1 MVGTPILKPDS
12 WEHNIT
18 MSTQN
23 GPDRPKTAA
32 ESADVNKV
40 VTDTKAAQDAGV
52 PMVSLVVDGKSVSVP
67 KGTLVIEAAFSAGSD
82 IPYFC
87 YHPRLTSVGA
97 CRMCLASVEL
107 EMFGQRRAS
116 IMATCTVPA
125 ADGMVIKTTTPDVK
139 KAQNG
144 VLELILANH
153 PLDCPVCDR
162 GGECPLQNMT
172 ISYGPPNTRFIE
184 DKRRYVKALPISDHV
199 VLDRERCIT
208 CMRCTRFASEIAGD
222 SKLGLINR
230 GAQSEVGPFLGGTFD
245 SNFSGNTIEICPVGA
260 LTSRQ
265 FRFKGRPWEVKSS
278 DSICTKCSNGCNI
291 AVGHRMGEVV
301 RINGRVNEDINEE
314 WTCDKGKFGNADVNS
329 PERLTVP
336 LIRDAHGALV
346 ETDWDTALSAVVT
359 NLQYVAENY
368 GSGSLAAIG
377 TTTGTVED
385 NVLLNKLY
393 HGVFSATN
401 LAYQLTEAPRRLPK
415 TSIVSVENAQH
426 IVSIGMDLAYD
437 QPMYYLRS
445 VKAQRNGATV
455 VSINTSGELAGANL
469 TSDSIVLV
477 PDTLSAAD
485 YEAING
491 VTLAAGCG
499 YSVLASDA
507 NAYGPYLAGLDGTE
521 SPSVSDLAAGL
532 DASSKATDV
541 LSGISAGAIK
551 HVFVMGADPV
561 TQMRDSRLANAAFS
575 SDAFV
580 VVTSQFM
587 NATTAKASV
596 VLPIA
601 SFSETAGSYLNVD
614 GQLQTVDSVV
624 PPKAGTRP
632 QWQVML
638 ELNARV
644 GNPLPVFTPSDVLP
658 AGLVPGGSE

>member
-1 MVGTPILKPDS
+1 
-12 WEHNIT
+12 
-18 MSTQN
+18 
-23 GPDRPKTAA
+23 
-32 ESADVNKV
+32 
-40 VTDTKAAQDAGV
+40 
-52 PMVSLVVDGKSVSVP
+52 
-67 KGTLVIEAAFSAGSD
+67 
-82 IPYFC
+82 
-87 YHPRLTSVGA
+87 
-97 CRMCLASVEL
+97 
-107 EMFGQRRAS
+107 MFGQRRAS
-116 IMATCTVPA
+116 IMATCTIPA
-125 ADGMVIKTTTPDVK
+125 ADGMVVKTTTPDVK

-184 DKRRYVKALPISDHV
+184 DKRRYVKALPISENV

-301 RINGRVNEDINEE
+301 RINGRVNEQINEE

-329 PERLTVP
+329 PDRLTVP
-336 LIRDAHGALV
+336 LIRDAHGILV

-359 NLQYVAENY
+359 NMQFVSENY
-368 GSGSLAAIG
+368 GSDALAAFG
-377 TTTGTVED
+377 TTTGTIED
-385 NVLLNKLY
+385 NILLRQLL
-393 HGVFSATN
+393 HGVYGSST
-401 LAYQLTEAPRRLPK
+401 LAYQLTESPRRLPK
-415 TSIVSVENAQH
+415 ATIVSVESAKH
-426 IVSIGMDLAYD
+426 IVIVGMDLAYD
-437 QPMYYLRS
+437 QPMYYLRT
-445 VKAQRNGATV
+445 VKAQRNGASVVTV
-455 VSINTSGELAGANL
+455 ASATELASTVLA
-469 TSDSIVLV
+469 SDTVVLV
-477 PDTLSAAD
+477 PDTLSSTDYLNIDAAC
-485 YEAING
+485 
-491 VTLAAGCG
+491 TAAGCG
-499 YSVLASDA
+499 YSVLVSDA
-507 NAYGPYLAGLDGTE
+507 NAYGPYLAGLDGAE
-521 SPSVSDLAAGL
+521 LPSVATLESGLAASTKTTEVLNGL
-532 DASSKATDV
+532 IAADV
-541 LSGISAGAIK
+541 K
-551 HVFVMGADPV
+551 HVFVMGSDPV
-561 TQMRDSRLANAAFS
+561 GHVRDKALVEKAFS
-575 SDAFV
+575 ADAFV

-601 SFSETAGSYLNVD
+601 SFAETAGTYLNVD
-614 GQLQTVDSVV
+614 GQLQSVDAVV
-624 PPKAGTRP
+624 PPKAGSRP

-638 ELNARV
+638 ELNARA

-658 AGLVPGGSE
+658 TALVPGGCA

>member
-1 MVGTPILKPDS
+1 
-12 WEHNIT
+12 
-18 MSTQN
+18 
-23 GPDRPKTAA
+23 
-32 ESADVNKV
+32 
-40 VTDTKAAQDAGV
+40 
-52 PMVSLVVDGKSVSVP
+52 
-67 KGTLVIEAAFSAGSD
+67 
-82 IPYFC
+82 
-87 YHPRLTSVGA
+87 LTSVGA

-116 IMATCTVPA
+116 IMATCTIPA
-125 ADGMVIKTTTPDVK
+125 ADGMVVKTTTPDVK

-301 RINGRVNEDINEE
+301 RINGRVNEQINEE
-314 WTCDKGKFGNADVNS
+314 WTCDKGKFGNADVNA
-329 PERLTVP
+329 PERLTAP
-336 LIRDAHGALV
+336 LIRDAHGVLV
-346 ETDWDTALSAVVT
+346 ETDWDTALSAVIT
-359 NLQYVAENY
+359 NMQFVSENY
-368 GSGSLAAIG
+368 GANAIAAFG
-377 TTTGTVED
+377 TTSGTIED
-385 NVLLNKLY
+385 NVLLGKLI
-393 HGVFSATN
+393 HGVFSSSN
-401 LAYQLTEAPRRLPK
+401 LAYQLTQGPRRLPK
-415 TSIVSVENAQH
+415 ATIVSVESAKH
-426 IVSIGMDLAYD
+426 IVIVGMDLAYD

-455 VSINTSGELAGANL
+455 ITVKTPSELAGANL
-469 TSDSIVLV
+469 TSESVVLV
-477 PDTLSAAD
+477 PDTLSASD
-485 YEAING
+485 YEAIQ
-491 VTLAAGCG
+491 AISSEAGCD
-499 YSVLASDA
+499 YSVLVSDA
-507 NAYGPYLAGLDGTE
+507 NGYGPYLAGFDGADARVE
-521 SPSVSDLAAGL
+521 DLHKGLSASEKANEVLNGLASGAVKHAFVLASDPVGTYADGQLA
-532 DASSKATDV
+532 SKAF
-541 LSGISAGAIK
+541 SA
-551 HVFVMGADPV
+551 
-561 TQMRDSRLANAAFS
+561 
-575 SDAFV
+575 DAFV

-587 NATTAKASV
+587 NATAANASV

-601 SFSETAGSYLNVD
+601 SFAETAGTYLNVD
-614 GQLQTVDSVV
+614 GQLQTVDAVV
-624 PPKAGTRP
+624 PPRAGTRP
-632 QWQVML
+632 QWQVLL
-638 ELNARV
+638 ELNARA
-644 GNPLPVFTPSDVLP
+644 GNPLPVFNPSDVLP
-658 AGLVPGGSE
+658 AGLMQGGSE

>member
-1 MVGTPILKPDS
+1 MVGTRIPMRDS
-12 WEHNIT
+12 WEHNIA

-23 GPDRPKTAA
+23 GPERPKTAA
-32 ESADVNKV
+32 ESADVSKV
-40 VTDTKAAQDAGV
+40 VADTQAAQDAGV
-52 PMVSLVVDGKSVSVP
+52 PMVNLVVDGNPVSVP

-116 IMATCTVPA
+116 IMATCTIPA
-125 ADGMVIKTTTPDVK
+125 ADGMVVKTTTPDVK

-153 PLDCPVCDR
+153 PLDCPICDR

-184 DKRRYVKALPISDHV
+184 DKRRYVKALPISENV

-208 CMRCTRFASEIAGD
+208 CMRCTRFASEVAGD

-301 RINGRVNEDINEE
+301 RINGRVNEQINEE

-329 PERLTVP
+329 PDRLTVP
-336 LIRDAHGALV
+336 LIRDVHGVLV

-359 NLQYVAENY
+359 NMQFVSESY
-368 GSGSLAAIG
+368 GPSALAAFG
-377 TTTGTVED
+377 TTTGTIED
-385 NVLLNKLY
+385 NVLLRHLFNGV
-393 HGVFSATN
+393 HGSSN
-401 LAYQLTEAPRRLPK
+401 LAYQLTESPRKLP
-415 TSIVSVENAQH
+415 TATIVSVESAMH
-426 IVSIGMDLAYD
+426 IVIVGMDLAYD
-437 QPMYYLRS
+437 QPMYYLRT
-445 VKAQRNGATV
+445 VKAQRKGASVVTV
-455 VSINTSGELAGANL
+455 PSVAELASIAL
-469 TSDSIVLV
+469 TQSSVVLV
-477 PDTLSAAD
+477 PDTLTAAD
-485 YEAING
+485 YQNIDG
-491 VTLAAGCG
+491 VCKSAGCG
-499 YSVLASDA
+499 YSVLASEA
-507 NAYGPYLAGLDGTE
+507 NTYGPYLAGFDGTE
-521 SPSVSDLAAGL
+521 SPSVADLTSGL
-532 DASSKATDV
+532 PPSSKVREV
-541 LSGISAGAIK
+541 LSGLISGSVK
-551 HVFVMGADPV
+551 HVFAMGCDPAGKFGDKALV
-561 TQMRDSRLANAAFS
+561 EKAFS
-575 SDAFV
+575 ADAFV

-601 SFSETAGSYLNVD
+601 SFAETAGTYLNVD
-614 GQLQTVDSVV
+614 GQLQTVDAVV
-624 PPKAGTRP
+624 PPKVGSRP

-638 ELNARV
+638 ELNARA
-644 GNPLPVFTPSDVLP
+644 GNPLPVFTPSDLLP
-658 AGLVPGGSE
+658 TALLSGGCE

>member
-1 MVGTPILKPDS
+1 
-12 WEHNIT
+12 

-23 GPDRPKTAA
+23 GPERPKTAA
-32 ESADVNKV
+32 ESADVSKV
-40 VTDTKAAQDAGV
+40 VADTQAAQNAGV
-52 PMVSLVVDGKSVSVP
+52 PMVSLVVDGKSVEVP
-67 KGTLVIEAAFSAGSD
+67 KGTLVIEAAFAAGSD

-116 IMATCTVPA
+116 IMATCTIPA
-125 ADGMVIKTTTPDVK
+125 ADGMVVKTTTPDVK

-265 FRFKGRPWEVKSS
+265 FRFKGRPWEVKSA

-301 RINGRVNEDINEE
+301 RINGRVNEQINEE

-336 LIRDAHGALV
+336 LIRDAHGILV
-346 ETDWDTALSAVVT
+346 ETDWDTALASIV
-359 NLQYVAENY
+359 NNMQFVAENY
-368 GSGSLAAIG
+368 GPNAIAAFG
-377 TTTGTVED
+377 TTTGTIED
-385 NVLLNKLY
+385 NILLRQLIQ
-393 HGVFSATN
+393 GVFGSAH

-415 TSIVSVENAQH
+415 ATIASVESAKH
-426 IVSIGMDLAYD
+426 IVVVGMDLAYD
-437 QPMYYLRS
+437 QPMYYLRT
-445 VKAQRNGATV
+445 VKAQRSGA
-455 VSINTSGELAGANL
+455 SIDTLASAAELGSVTL
-469 TSDSIVLV
+469 TPDSVVLV
-477 PDTLSAAD
+477 PDSLTASD
-485 YEAING
+485 YLTVEQ
-491 VTLAAGCG
+491 TCTAAGCV
-499 YSVLASDA
+499 YSLLVTDA
-507 NAYGPYLAGLDGTE
+507 NAHGPYLAGFDGTD
-521 SPSVSDLAAGL
+521 SPSVDELKSGLAASGKS
-532 DASSKATDV
+532 AEV
-541 LSGISAGAIK
+541 LNELLLANVK
-551 HVFVMGADPV
+551 HLFVMGCDPV
-561 TQMRDSRLANAAFS
+561 KHLSDRVLVEKAFS
-575 SDAFV
+575 ADAFV

-587 NATTAKASV
+587 NATAAKASV

-601 SFSETAGSYLNVD
+601 SFAETAGSYMNVD
-614 GQLQTVDSVV
+614 GQIQTVDAVV
-624 PPKAGTRP
+624 PPKAGCRP

-638 ELNARV
+638 ELNARA
-644 GNPLPVFTPSDVLP
+644 GNPLPVFTPADVLP
-658 AGLVPGGSE
+658 SALVPGGSE

>member
-1 MVGTPILKPDS
+1 
-12 WEHNIT
+12 
-18 MSTQN
+18 MSTQS

-32 ESADVNKV
+32 ESADVKKV
-40 VTDTKAAQDAGV
+40 ISDSTVAQDSGV
-52 PMVSLVVDGKSVSVP
+52 PMVSLIVDGKTVSVP

-265 FRFKGRPWEVKSS
+265 FRFKGRPWEVKSD

-291 AVGHRMGEVV
+291 AVGHRMGEIV

-329 PERLTVP
+329 PERLTFP
-336 LIRDAHGALV
+336 LMRDAHGVLV

-368 GSGSLAAIG
+368 GPSRLAGIG
-377 TTTGTVED
+377 TTTGTIED
-385 NVLLNKLY
+385 NILLNHLY
-393 HGVFSATN
+393 RGVYSSTN
-401 LAYQLTEAPRRLPK
+401 LAYQLNDAPRRLPQA
-415 TSIVSVENAQH
+415 SIVSVESAKH
-426 IVSIGMDLAYD
+426 IVSVGMDLAYD
-437 QPMYYLRS
+437 QPMYYLRT
-445 VKAQRNGATV
+445 VKAQRSGASV
-455 VSINTSGELAGANL
+455 VALPSAGELSAAALSGE
-469 TSDSIVLV
+469 TVVLV
-477 PDTLSAAD
+477 PDTLSVSDYQSIDAACS
-485 YEAING
+485 
-491 VTLAAGCG
+491 VAGCG
-499 YSVLASDA
+499 YSILASDA

-521 SPSVSDLAAGL
+521 APSVSDLATGL
-532 DASSKATDV
+532 DASDKAAEV
-541 LSGISAGAIK
+541 LNGLSSGSIK
-551 HVFVMGADPV
+551 HVFVLGSDPV
-561 TQMRDSRLANAAFS
+561 AQARDRRLVEAAFS

-587 NATTAKASV
+587 NETTARASV
-596 VLPIA
+596 VLPIS
-601 SFSETAGSYLNVD
+601 SFAETAGSYLNVD
-614 GQLQTVDSVV
+614 GQLQTVNAVV

-644 GNPLPVFTPSDVLP
+644 GNPLPVFTPSDVLTS
-658 AGLVPGGSE
+658 GLLPGRAIND

>member
-1 MVGTPILKPDS
+1 
-12 WEHNIT
+12 

-23 GPDRPKTAA
+23 GQERPKTAA
-32 ESADVNKV
+32 ESADVSKV
-40 VTDTKAAQDAGV
+40 VADTQAAQDAGV
-52 PMVSLVVDGKSVSVP
+52 PMVSLVVDGKPVSVP
-67 KGTLVIEAAFSAGSD
+67 KGSLVIEAAFSAGSD

-116 IMATCTVPA
+116 IMATCTIPA
-125 ADGMVIKTTTPDVK
+125 ADGMVVKTTTPDVK

-184 DKRRYVKALPISDHV
+184 DKRRYVKALPISENV

-278 DSICTKCSNGCNI
+278 DSICTNCSNGCNI

-301 RINGRVNEDINEE
+301 RINGRVNEQINEE

-329 PERLTVP
+329 PDRLTVP
-336 LIRDAHGALV
+336 LIRDAHGILV
-346 ETDWDTALSAVVT
+346 ETDWDTALAAVVT
-359 NLQYVAENY
+359 NMRYVSESY
-368 GSGSLAAIG
+368 GPNAVAAFGS
-377 TTTGTVED
+377 TTGTIED
-385 NVLLNKLY
+385 NILLQHLV
-393 HGVFSATN
+393 HGVYGSAN

-415 TSIVSVENAQH
+415 ATIVSVESARH
-426 IVSIGMDLAYD
+426 IVIVGMDLAYD
-437 QPMYYLRS
+437 QPMYYLRT
-445 VKAQRNGATV
+445 VKAQRSGATV
-455 VSINTSGELAGANL
+455 VTLSSPSELVTTIL
-469 TSDSIVLV
+469 TPDTVVLV
-477 PDTLSAAD
+477 PDYLSASD
-485 YEAING
+485 YLNIDRVCDA
-491 VTLAAGCG
+491 TGCG
-499 YSVLASDA
+499 YSVLATDA
-507 NAYGPYLAGLDGTE
+507 NAYGPYLAGMDGTE
-521 SPSVSDLAAGL
+521 SPSVAELACGL
-532 DASSKATDV
+532 PASNNTSE
-541 LSGISAGAIK
+541 LLNGLISAQVK
-551 HVFVMGADPV
+551 HVFVMGSDPV
-561 TQMRDSRLANAAFS
+561 GNVRDKSLAEKAFS
-575 SDAFV
+575 SDAFI

-587 NATTAKASV
+587 NATAAKASV
-596 VLPIA
+596 VLPTA
-601 SFSETAGSYLNVD
+601 SFAETGGTYLNVD
-614 GQLQTVDSVV
+614 GQLQSVDAVV
-624 PPKAGTRP
+624 PPKAGSRP
-632 QWQVML
+632 QWQVLL
-638 ELNARV
+638 ELNARA

-658 AGLVPGGSE
+658 DTLVPGGSE

>member
-1 MVGTPILKPDS
+1 
-12 WEHNIT
+12 

-23 GPDRPKTAA
+23 GPERPKTAA
-32 ESADVNKV
+32 ESAEVNKV

-52 PMVSLVVDGKSVSVP
+52 PMVSLVVDGKPVSVP
-67 KGTLVIEAAFSAGSD
+67 KGSLVIEAAFAAASD

-116 IMATCTVPA
+116 IMATCTIPA
-125 ADGMVIKTTTPDVK
+125 ADGMVVKTTTPDVK

-265 FRFKGRPWEVKSS
+265 FRFKGRPWEVKSA

-301 RINGRVNEDINEE
+301 RINGRINEQINEE
-314 WTCDKGKFGNADVNS
+314 WTCDRGKFGNADVNS

-336 LIRDAHGALV
+336 LIRDAHGVLV

-359 NLQYVAENY
+359 NMQFVSENY
-368 GSGSLAAIG
+368 GANAIAAFG
-377 TTTGTVED
+377 TTTGTIED
-385 NVLLNKLY
+385 NVLLGKLVQ
-393 HGVFSATN
+393 GVFGSSN
-401 LAYQLTEAPRRLPK
+401 LAYQLTQAPRRLPK
-415 TSIVSVENAQH
+415 STIVSVESAKQ
-426 IVSIGMDLAYD
+426 IVSVGMDLAYD

-445 VKAQRNGATV
+445 VKAQRNGASVVTIASVADLASAGLTKDTV
-455 VSINTSGELAGANL
+455 
-469 TSDSIVLV
+469 VLV
-477 PDTLSAAD
+477 PDTLSLAD
-485 YEAING
+485 YQSLDVACSE
-491 VTLAAGCG
+491 VGCG
-499 YSVLASDA
+499 YSVLSSDA
-507 NAYGPYLAGLDGTE
+507 NAYGPYLAGLDGTD
-521 SPSVSDLAAGL
+521 SPSVTELISGLPASNKTFEVLEGLTAGN
-532 DASSKATDV
+532 
-541 LSGISAGAIK
+541 IK
-551 HVFVMGADPV
+551 HVFVMGSDPV
-561 TQMRDSRLANAAFS
+561 GHIRNSVLVENAFS
-575 SDAFV
+575 ADAFV

-601 SFSETAGSYLNVD
+601 SFAETAGSYLNVD
-614 GQLQTVDSVV
+614 GQLQSVDTVV
-624 PPKAGTRP
+624 PPKSGTRP
-632 QWQVML
+632 QWQVLL
-638 ELNARV
+638 ELNARA

>member
-1 MVGTPILKPDS
+1 
-12 WEHNIT
+12 

-23 GPDRPKTAA
+23 GPERPKTAA

-40 VTDTKAAQDAGV
+40 VADTQAAQNAGV
-52 PMVSLVVDGKSVSVP
+52 PMVSLVVDGKSVEVP
-67 KGTLVIEAAFSAGSD
+67 KGTLVIEAAFAAGSD

-116 IMATCTVPA
+116 IMATCTIPA
-125 ADGMVIKTTTPDVK
+125 ADGMVVKTTTPDVK

-265 FRFKGRPWEVKSS
+265 FRFKGRPWEVKSA

-301 RINGRVNEDINEE
+301 RINGRVNEQINEE

-336 LIRDAHGALV
+336 LIRDAHGSLV
-346 ETDWDTALSAVVT
+346 ETDWDTALAAIV
-359 NLQYVAENY
+359 NNMQFVAENY
-368 GSGSLAAIG
+368 GPNAIAAFG
-377 TTTGTVED
+377 TTTGTIED
-385 NVLLNKLY
+385 NILLRQLIQ
-393 HGVFSATN
+393 GVFGSAH

-415 TSIVSVENAQH
+415 ATIVSVESAKH
-426 IVSIGMDLAYD
+426 IVVVGMDLAYD
-437 QPMYYLRS
+437 QPMYYLRT
-445 VKAQRNGATV
+445 VKAQRSGATIDTLSSAADLGSV
-455 VSINTSGELAGANL
+455 TL
-469 TSDSIVLV
+469 TPDSVVLV
-477 PDTLSAAD
+477 PDSLTASD
-485 YEAING
+485 YLTVEQ
-491 VTLAAGCG
+491 TCTAAGCV
-499 YSVLASDA
+499 YSLLVTDA
-507 NAYGPYLAGLDGTE
+507 NAHGPYLAGFDGTDTPTVGE
-521 SPSVSDLAAGL
+521 LKSGLAASGKS
-532 DASSKATDV
+532 AEV
-541 LSGISAGAIK
+541 LNELLNANVK
-551 HVFVMGADPV
+551 HLFVMGCDPV
-561 TQMRDSRLANAAFS
+561 KHLSDRILVEKAFS
-575 SDAFV
+575 ADAFV

-601 SFSETAGSYLNVD
+601 SFAETAGSYMNVD
-614 GQLQTVDSVV
+614 GQIQTVDAVV
-624 PPKAGTRP
+624 PPKAGCRP

-638 ELNARV
+638 ELNARA

-658 AGLVPGGSE
+658 SALVPGGSE

>member
-1 MVGTPILKPDS
+1 
-12 WEHNIT
+12 

-23 GPDRPKTAA
+23 GPERPKTAA
-32 ESADVNKV
+32 ESADVSKV
-40 VTDTKAAQDAGV
+40 VADTQAAQDAGV
-52 PMVSLVVDGKSVSVP
+52 PMVNLVVDGKPVSVP

-116 IMATCTVPA
+116 IMATCTIPA
-125 ADGMVIKTTTPDVK
+125 ADGMVVKTTTPDVK

-184 DKRRYVKALPISDHV
+184 DKRRYVKALPISENV

-301 RINGRVNEDINEE
+301 RINGRVNEQINEE

-329 PERLTVP
+329 PDRLTVP
-336 LIRDAHGALV
+336 LIRDAHGILV

-359 NLQYVAENY
+359 NMQFVSENY
-368 GSGSLAAIG
+368 GADALAAFG
-377 TTTGTVED
+377 TTTGTIED
-385 NVLLNKLY
+385 NILLRQLLR
-393 HGVFSATN
+393 GVYGSTN
-401 LAYQLTEAPRRLPK
+401 LAYQLTESPRRLPAA
-415 TSIVSVENAQH
+415 TIVSVESAKQ
-426 IVSIGMDLAYD
+426 IVSVGMVLAYD
-437 QPMYYLRS
+437 QPMYYLRT
-445 VKAQRNGATV
+445 VKAQRNGASIVTV
-455 VSINTSGELAGANL
+455 QSVADLAATDL
-469 TSDSIVLV
+469 TAETVVLV
-477 PDTLSAAD
+477 PDTLCSAD
-485 YEAING
+485 YLSLDA
-491 VTLAAGCG
+491 TCTSAGCG

-507 NAYGPYLAGLDGTE
+507 NAYGPYLAGLDGLD
-521 SPSVSDLAAGL
+521 SPTIADLALGL
-532 DASSKATDV
+532 PASGKATEV
-541 LSGISAGAIK
+541 LNGLISGNVK
-551 HVFVMGADPV
+551 HVFAMGCDPIAHV
-561 TQMRDSRLANAAFS
+561 RNTALVEKAFS
-575 SDAFV
+575 ADAFV

-601 SFSETAGSYLNVD
+601 SFAETAGTYLNVD
-614 GQLQTVDSVV
+614 GQLQSVDAVV
-624 PPKAGTRP
+624 PPKAGSRP

-638 ELNARV
+638 ELNARA
-644 GNPLPVFTPSDVLP
+644 GNPMPVFTPSDVLP
-658 AGLVPGGSE
+658 TALVPGGCE

>member
-1 MVGTPILKPDS
+1 
-12 WEHNIT
+12 

-23 GPDRPKTAA
+23 GPERPKTAA
-32 ESADVNKV
+32 ESADVSKV
-40 VTDTKAAQDAGV
+40 VADTQAAQNAGV
-52 PMVSLVVDGKSVSVP
+52 PMVSLVVDGKSVEVP
-67 KGTLVIEAAFSAGSD
+67 KGTLVIEAAFAAGSD

-116 IMATCTVPA
+116 IMATCTIPA
-125 ADGMVIKTTTPDVK
+125 ADGMVVKTTTPDVK

-265 FRFKGRPWEVKSS
+265 FRFKGRPWEVKSA

-301 RINGRVNEDINEE
+301 RINGRVNEQINEE
-314 WTCDKGKFGNADVNS
+314 WTCDKGKFGNADVNF

-336 LIRDAHGALV
+336 LIRDAHGILV
-346 ETDWDTALSAVVT
+346 ETDWDTALASVV
-359 NLQYVAENY
+359 NNMQFVAENY
-368 GSGSLAAIG
+368 GPNAIAAFG
-377 TTTGTVED
+377 TTNGTIED
-385 NVLLNKLY
+385 NILLRQLIQ
-393 HGVFSATN
+393 GVFGSAQ
-401 LAYQLTEAPRRLPK
+401 LAYQFTEAPRRLPK
-415 TSIVSVENAQH
+415 ATIASVESAKH
-426 IVSIGMDLAYD
+426 IVVVGMDLAYD
-437 QPMYYLRS
+437 QPMYYLRT
-445 VKAQRNGATV
+445 VKAQRSGATIDTV
-455 VSINTSGELAGANL
+455 ASAADLGSVTL
-469 TSDSIVLV
+469 TPDSVVLV
-477 PDTLSAAD
+477 PDSLTASD
-485 YEAING
+485 YQTVEQ
-491 VTLAAGCG
+491 TCTAAGCV
-499 YSVLASDA
+499 YSLLVTDA
-507 NAYGPYLAGLDGTE
+507 NAYGPYLAGFDGTDL
-521 SPSVSDLAAGL
+521 PSVDELKSGLAASGKSAEVLNELL
-532 DASSKATDV
+532 DAKV
-541 LSGISAGAIK
+541 K
-551 HVFVMGADPV
+551 HLFVMGCDPIKQV
-561 TQMRDSRLANAAFS
+561 TDRVLVEKAFS
-575 SDAFV
+575 ADAFV

-587 NATTAKASV
+587 NATAAKASV

-601 SFSETAGSYLNVD
+601 SFAETAGSYMNVD
-614 GQLQTVDSVV
+614 GQIQTVDAVV
-624 PPKAGTRP
+624 PPKAGCRP

-638 ELNARV
+638 ELNARA
-644 GNPLPVFTPSDVLP
+644 GNPLPVFTPADVLP
-658 AGLVPGGSE
+658 SALVSGGSE

>member
-1 MVGTPILKPDS
+1 
-12 WEHNIT
+12 

-23 GPDRPKTAA
+23 GPERPKTAA
-32 ESADVNKV
+32 ESADVSKV
-40 VTDTKAAQDAGV
+40 VADTQAAQDAGV
-52 PMVSLVVDGKSVSVP
+52 PMVSLVVDGKPVSVP

-116 IMATCTVPA
+116 IMATCTIPA
-125 ADGMVIKTTTPDVK
+125 ADGMVVKTTTPDVK

-184 DKRRYVKALPISDHV
+184 DKRRYVKALPISENV

-301 RINGRVNEDINEE
+301 RINGRVNEQINEE

-329 PERLTVP
+329 PDRLTVP
-336 LIRDAHGALV
+336 LIRDAHGILV
-346 ETDWDTALSAVVT
+346 ETDWDTALSAVVS
-359 NLQYVAENY
+359 NMQFVSENY
-368 GSGSLAAIG
+368 GADALAAFG
-377 TTTGTVED
+377 TTTGTIED
-385 NVLLNKLY
+385 NILLRQLLR
-393 HGVFSATN
+393 GVYGSTN
-401 LAYQLTEAPRRLPK
+401 LAYQLTESPRRLPAA
-415 TSIVSVENAQH
+415 TIVSVESAKQ
-426 IVSIGMDLAYD
+426 IVSVGMDLAYD
-437 QPMYYLRS
+437 QPMYYLRT
-445 VKAQRNGATV
+445 VKAQRNGASVVTV
-455 VSINTSGELAGANL
+455 ASVADLESTGL
-469 TSDSIVLV
+469 TAETVVLV
-477 PDTLSAAD
+477 PDTLSRTD
-485 YEAING
+485 FLSLDT
-491 VTLAAGCG
+491 VCSTAGCG

-507 NAYGPYLAGLDGTE
+507 NAYGPYLAGFDGTE
-521 SPSVSDLAAGL
+521 FPSIAELRTGL
-532 DASSKATDV
+532 SASSKATEV
-541 LSGISAGAIK
+541 LTGLIAGHVK
-551 HVFVMGADPV
+551 HVFAMGCDPV
-561 TQMRDSRLANAAFS
+561 AQVRDTALVEKAFS
-575 SDAFV
+575 ADAFV

-601 SFSETAGSYLNVD
+601 SFAETAGTYLNVD
-614 GQLQTVDSVV
+614 GQLQSVDAVV
-624 PPKAGTRP
+624 PPKAGSRP

-638 ELNARV
+638 ELNARA
-644 GNPLPVFTPSDVLP
+644 GKPMPVFTPSDVLP
-658 AGLVPGGSE
+658 TALVPGGCE

>member
-1 MVGTPILKPDS
+1 
-12 WEHNIT
+12 

-23 GPDRPKTAA
+23 GPERPKTAS
-32 ESADVNKV
+32 ESADVSKIV
-40 VTDTKAAQDAGV
+40 ADTQAAQDAGV
-52 PMVSLVVDGKSVSVP
+52 PMVNLVVDGKPVSVP

-116 IMATCTVPA
+116 IMATCTIPA
-125 ADGMVIKTTTPDVK
+125 ADGMVVKTTTPDVK

-184 DKRRYVKALPISDHV
+184 DKRRYVKALPISDNV

-301 RINGRVNEDINEE
+301 RINGRVNEQINEE

-329 PERLTVP
+329 PDRLTVP
-336 LIRDAHGALV
+336 LIRDAHGILV
-346 ETDWDTALSAVVT
+346 ETDWDTALSAVV
-359 NLQYVAENY
+359 NNMQFVSEHY
-368 GSGSLAAIG
+368 GSAALAAFG
-377 TTTGTVED
+377 TTTGTIED
-385 NVLLNKLY
+385 NLLLR
-393 HGVFSATN
+393 HLFSGVYGSKN
-401 LAYQLTEAPRRLPK
+401 LAYQLTESPRSLPK
-415 TSIVSVENAQH
+415 ATIVSVESAKH
-426 IVSIGMDLAYD
+426 VVVVGMDLAYD
-437 QPMYYLRS
+437 QPMYYLRT
-445 VKAQRNGATV
+445 VKAQRNGASIVTV
-455 VSINTSGELAGANL
+455 QSAADLVAAGL
-469 TSDSIVLV
+469 TAETVVLV
-477 PDTLSAAD
+477 PDTLSSAD
-485 YEAING
+485 YLSMDA
-491 VTLAAGCG
+491 TCSAAGCG
-499 YSVLASDA
+499 YSVLASNA
-507 NAYGPYLAGLDGTE
+507 NAFGGYLAGLDGTD
-521 SPSVSDLAAGL
+521 SPAVADLTSGL
-532 DASSKATDV
+532 PASSKATEV
-541 LSGISAGAIK
+541 LNGLIAGNVK
-551 HVFVMGADPV
+551 HVFAMGCDPIAHV
-561 TQMRDSRLANAAFS
+561 RDTALVEKAFS

-601 SFSETAGSYLNVD
+601 SFAETAGTYLNVD
-614 GQLQTVDSVV
+614 GQLQSVDAVV
-624 PPKAGTRP
+624 PPKAGSRP

-638 ELNARV
+638 ELNARA
-644 GNPLPVFTPSDVLP
+644 GNPMPVFTPSDVLP
-658 AGLVPGGSE
+658 TALVPGGCE

>member
-1 MVGTPILKPDS
+1 
-12 WEHNIT
+12 

-23 GPDRPKTAA
+23 GPERPKTAA

-40 VTDTKAAQDAGV
+40 VADTQAAQNAGV
-52 PMVSLVVDGKSVSVP
+52 PMVSLVVDGKSVEVP
-67 KGTLVIEAAFSAGSD
+67 KGTLVIEAAFAAGSD

-116 IMATCTVPA
+116 IMATCTIPA
-125 ADGMVIKTTTPDVK
+125 ADGMVVKTTTPDVK

-265 FRFKGRPWEVKSS
+265 FRFKGRPWEVKSA

-301 RINGRVNEDINEE
+301 RINGRVNEQINEE

-336 LIRDAHGALV
+336 LIRDAHGSLV
-346 ETDWDTALSAVVT
+346 ETDWDTALASIV
-359 NLQYVAENY
+359 NNMQFVAENY
-368 GSGSLAAIG
+368 GPNAIAAFG
-377 TTTGTVED
+377 TTTGTIED
-385 NVLLNKLY
+385 NILLRQLIQ
-393 HGVFSATN
+393 GVFGSAH

-415 TSIVSVENAQH
+415 ATIVSVESAKH
-426 IVSIGMDLAYD
+426 IVVVGMDLAYD
-437 QPMYYLRS
+437 QPMYYLRT
-445 VKAQRNGATV
+445 VKAQRSGATIDTLSSAADLGSV
-455 VSINTSGELAGANL
+455 TL
-469 TSDSIVLV
+469 TPDSVVLV
-477 PDTLSAAD
+477 PDSLTASD
-485 YEAING
+485 YLTVEQ
-491 VTLAAGCG
+491 TCTAAGCV
-499 YSVLASDA
+499 YSLLVTDA
-507 NAYGPYLAGLDGTE
+507 NAHGPYLAGFDGTDTPTVGE
-521 SPSVSDLAAGL
+521 LKSGLAASGKS
-532 DASSKATDV
+532 AEV
-541 LSGISAGAIK
+541 LNELLNANVK
-551 HVFVMGADPV
+551 HLFVMGCDPV
-561 TQMRDSRLANAAFS
+561 KHLSDRILVEKAFS
-575 SDAFV
+575 ADAFV

-601 SFSETAGSYLNVD
+601 SFAETAGSYMNVD
-614 GQLQTVDSVV
+614 GQIQTVDAVV
-624 PPKAGTRP
+624 PPKAGCRP

-638 ELNARV
+638 ELNARA

-658 AGLVPGGSE
+658 SALVPGGSE

>member
-1 MVGTPILKPDS
+1 MVGTHIPMRDS
-12 WEHNIT
+12 WELNIA

-23 GPDRPKTAA
+23 GPERPKTAA
-32 ESADVNKV
+32 ESADVSKV
-40 VTDTKAAQDAGV
+40 VADTQAAQDAGV
-52 PMVSLVVDGKSVSVP
+52 PMVSLVVDGKPVSVP

-116 IMATCTVPA
+116 IMATCTIPA
-125 ADGMVIKTTTPDVK
+125 ADGMVVKTTTPDVK

-184 DKRRYVKALPISDHV
+184 DKRRYVKALPISENV

-278 DSICTKCSNGCNI
+278 DSICTKCSNGCNV

-301 RINGRVNEDINEE
+301 RINGRVNEQINEE

-329 PERLTVP
+329 PDRLTVP
-336 LIRDAHGALV
+336 LIRDAHGILV

-359 NLQYVAENY
+359 NMQFVSENY
-368 GSGSLAAIG
+368 GSEALAAFG
-377 TTTGTVED
+377 STTGTIED
-385 NVLLNKLY
+385 NILLRQLL
-393 HGVFSATN
+393 HGVYGSSN
-401 LAYQLTEAPRRLPK
+401 LAYQLTESPRRLPK
-415 TSIVSVENAQH
+415 ATIVSVESAKQ
-426 IVSIGMDLAYD
+426 IVIVGMDLAYD
-437 QPMYYLRS
+437 QPMYYLRT
-445 VKAQRNGATV
+445 VKAQRNGASVVTV
-455 VSINTSGELAGANL
+455 ASATELASTVLA
-469 TSDSIVLV
+469 SDTVVLV
-477 PDTLSAAD
+477 PDTLSSTDYLNIDAAC
-485 YEAING
+485 
-491 VTLAAGCG
+491 TAAGCG
-499 YSVLASDA
+499 YSVLVSDA
-507 NAYGPYLAGLDGTE
+507 NAYGPYLAGFDGTE
-521 SPSVSDLAAGL
+521 LPSVDGLKAGLAA
-532 DASSKATDV
+532 STKTTEV
-541 LSGISAGAIK
+541 LNALIAGSVK
-551 HVFVMGADPV
+551 HVFVLGSDPV
-561 TQMRDSRLANAAFS
+561 GHVRDRALVEKAFS
-575 SDAFV
+575 ADAFV

-587 NATTAKASV
+587 NATTAMASV

-601 SFSETAGSYLNVD
+601 SFAETAGTYLNVD
-614 GQLQTVDSVV
+614 GQLQSVDAVV
-624 PPKAGTRP
+624 PPKAGSRP

-638 ELNARV
+638 ELNARA
-644 GNPLPVFTPSDVLP
+644 GNPLPVFAPSDVLP
-658 AGLVPGGSE
+658 TALLPGGCA

>member
-1 MVGTPILKPDS
+1 
-12 WEHNIT
+12 

-23 GPDRPKTAA
+23 GPDRPKTPA

-40 VTDTKAAQDAGV
+40 VTDTKAAQVAGV
-52 PMVSLVVDGKSVSVP
+52 PMVSLVVDGKPVSVP

-265 FRFKGRPWEVKSS
+265 FRFKGRPWEVKSD

-291 AVGHRMGEVV
+291 AVGHRLGEVV
-301 RINGRVNEDINEE
+301 RINGRVNEAINEE

-336 LIRDAHGALV
+336 LIRNAQGVLV
-346 ETDWDTALSAVVT
+346 ETDWDTALLAVVT

-368 GSGSLAAIG
+368 GANAIAAFG

-385 NVLLNKLY
+385 NVLLGKLV
-393 HGVFSATN
+393 HGVFGSSN
-401 LAYQLTEAPRRLPK
+401 LAYQLTHAPRRLPK
-415 TSIVSVENAQH
+415 ATIVSVESAKH
-426 IVSIGMDLAYD
+426 VVIVGMDLAYD
-437 QPMYYLRS
+437 QPMYYLRT

-455 VSINTSGELAGANL
+455 ISVETSGELAGANL
-469 TSDSIVLV
+469 TSESVVLA

-499 YSVLASDA
+499 YSVLVSDA
-507 NAYGPYLAGLDGTE
+507 NAYGPYLAGFDGVDAWVE
-521 SPSVSDLAAGL
+521 DLHTGL
-532 DASSKATDV
+532 PASEKAHDV
-541 LSGISAGAIK
+541 LNGMALATVK
-551 HVFVMGADPV
+551 HAFVLGSDPV
-561 TQMRDSRLANAAFS
+561 GTYADNQLANKAFS

-580 VVTSQFM
+580 VVTSQFA

-601 SFSETAGSYLNVD
+601 SFAETAGSYLNVD
-614 GQLQTVDSVV
+614 GQLQTVEAVL

-632 QWQVML
+632 QWQVLL
-638 ELNARV
+638 ELNARS
-644 GNPLPVFTPSDVLP
+644 GNPLPVFNPSDVLP
-658 AGLVPGGSE
+658 TGLAQGGIE

>member
-1 MVGTPILKPDS
+1 MVGTPILKPDT

-23 GPDRPKTAA
+23 GPDRPKTPA

-82 IPYFC
+82 VPYFC

-125 ADGMVIKTTTPDVK
+125 ADGMVVKTTTPDVK

-336 LIRDAHGALV
+336 LIRDAHGVLV

-359 NLQYVAENY
+359 NMQFVSENY
-368 GSGSLAAIG
+368 GANAIAAFG
-377 TTTGTVED
+377 TTTGTIED
-385 NVLLNKLY
+385 NVLLGKLV
-393 HGVFSATN
+393 HGVFASSN
-401 LAYQLTEAPRRLPK
+401 LAYQLTQAPRRLPK
-415 TSIVSVENAQH
+415 ATIVSVESAKH
-426 IVSIGMDLAYD
+426 IVIVGMDLAYD

-455 VSINTSGELAGANL
+455 VSVKTPSDLNGANL
-469 TSDSIVLV
+469 TSESVVLV

-485 YEAING
+485 YEAIQLI
-491 VTLAAGCG
+491 TLAAGCD
-499 YSVLASDA
+499 YSVLVSDA
-507 NAYGPYLAGLDGTE
+507 NAYGPYLAGFDGADAW
-521 SPSVSDLAAGL
+521 VDDLHTGL
-532 DASSKATDV
+532 PASEMANHV
-541 LSGISAGAIK
+541 LNGLASGAIK
-551 HVFVMGADPV
+551 HAFVLASDPV
-561 TQMRDSRLANAAFS
+561 GAYADNQLSNRAFS

-601 SFSETAGSYLNVD
+601 SFAETAGSYLNVD
-614 GQLQTVDSVV
+614 GQLQTVDAVV
-624 PPKAGTRP
+624 QPKAGTRP
-632 QWQVML
+632 QWQVLL
-638 ELNARV
+638 ELNARA
-644 GNPLPVFTPSDVLP
+644 GNPLPVFNPSDVLP
-658 AGLVPGGSE
+658 AGLLQGGSE